1 MRRTFPT
8 LLGLAV
14 ALTAGSTEV
23 RAQWGYGM
31 YGGYGGYGWGGWG
44 GAGSTFQGSVAQGLG
59 MMYMGEGVYNKQ
71 TAIANSINYDTLMR
85 WNQFVY
91 EGQKEATRRYFARR
105 DAETARN
112 KDLYNQF
119 ITRLNE
125 NPDRRDIERGDA
137 LNAIL
142 DQLNDPRIQ
151 GSTLRSI
158 DVKVDAGLI
167 REIPFTKAS
176 EAITISLEQLK
187 DATKWPRVLRDAR
200 FADEQ
205 KAFEA
210 AVIQGRKEDEEGE
223 IAPETLAKVRGVATS
238 LKDKLA
244 QMPLQDQA
252 ESRQAQN
259 FVKTIF
265 GMTRMLANPQVEKVL
280 AELRKIETTT
290 VGNLIGFMRTFNL
303 RFGPATTPAQRNAY
317 GELFSAMD
325 QVRDKIMSEAKLD
338 ESVAEKAKKAQVH
351 DFFSAM
357 EMDHVEGKG
366 VKPAPAPAP
375 APPPAPQP

>member
-1 MRRTFPT
+1 M
-8 LLGLAV
+8 LGLAV
-14 ALTAGSTEV
+14 ALTACSTEA

-44 GAGSTFQGSVAQGLG
+44 GAGSTVQGSVAQGLG

-71 TAIANSINYDTLMR
+71 TAIANSINYDTMMR
-85 WNQFVY
+85 WNQYVY
-91 EGQKEATRRYFARR
+91 EAQREATHQYYARR
-105 DAETARN
+105 DAHIARN
-112 KDLYNQF
+112 KEAYNAF
-119 ITRLNE
+119 LTKLNE

-158 DVKVDAGLI
+158 DVKVAADLI
-167 REIPFTKAS
+167 RQVPFTKAS

-187 DATKWPRVLRDAR
+187 DATKWPRALRDAR

-210 AVIQGRKEDEEGE
+210 AVTQARKEDEEGE
-223 IAPETLAKVRGVATS
+223 IAPETLDKVRGVATR

-244 QMPLQDQA
+244 EMPLSDQTEA
-252 ESRQAQN
+252 RQAQN
-259 FVKTIF
+259 FVKTIYA
-265 GMTRMLANPQVEKVL
+265 MTRMLANPQVEKVL

-290 VGNLIGFMRTFNL
+290 VGNLLGFMRTFNL

-317 GELFSAMD
+317 GELYTAMD
-325 QVRDKIMSEAKLD
+325 EVRDKILSEAKLD
-338 ESVAEKAKKAQVH
+338 DSVTEKAKKAKLH

-357 EMDHVEGKG
+357 EMDHVAGKG
-366 VKPAPAPAP
+366 AKPEPTPAPPAPAP
-375 APPPAPQP
+375 QP